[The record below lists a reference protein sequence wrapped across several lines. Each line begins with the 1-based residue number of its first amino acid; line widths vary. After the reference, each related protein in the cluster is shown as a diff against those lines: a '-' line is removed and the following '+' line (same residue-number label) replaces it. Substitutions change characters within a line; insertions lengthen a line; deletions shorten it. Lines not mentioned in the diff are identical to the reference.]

1 MRGGRL
7 TLAAALA
14 AGALSIVAGASA
26 GSGDVSGAQEGAK
39 VKDRGHIFWHP
50 QLKQQFALRKQAI
63 RDKLAGKAKGKVHQV
78 ANGQF
83 VELELERTDRVFV
96 VLAEFG
102 NTRHPSFPDLSPD
115 DRATPAQAGFDGPL
129 HNKIPAPDRP
139 VDNSTL
145 WQADYNKGHYEN
157 MYFNRMASFYEDQ
170 SSGRYTVDGDVTE
183 WVKVPFN
190 EARYGRNSCGSN
202 VCTNVFFLM
211 RDAMSVWVA
220 DQKAQ
225 GKTIAE
231 IAAYLRTFDKW
242 DRNDIDGDGNFD
254 EPDGFIDHFQI
265 VHAGGDEAAG
275 DPWQGEDAIWSHR
288 SIAALAVGPGGQF
301 GFNAGSGGPSGA
313 LPGGGFAATLPDNPT
328 GVWVG
333 DYTVQGE
340 NGGLGVFAH
349 EYGHD
354 IGLPDLYDT
363 SGNAGGGENTTGF
376 WDLMSSGA
384 NIGDGNPAGIGDA
397 PTNMSAWDKFQLGWL
412 TYDEAKYGAK
422 SEHKLNAV
430 GATTKKAQAVVM
442 KLPKEQ
448 NVTVTQYGVPTSGTK
463 AYWSQFGNSID
474 NTMTSPEITLPAG
487 GPLTLSLNAW
497 YAIETCWDYAY
508 VRVIDGAT
516 TTNLVTSVSD
526 AANENGQNFGGG
538 ITGISGKPKHCDDVG
553 GDPTWVPVTANLAP
567 WAGKTI
573 KLQLRYWTDPFVVGR
588 GFEVDDLK
596 FTSGATTVWSD
607 DAEGSVT
614 WTQNGFI
621 TFPGNVTRTDDH
633 YYIAEYR
640 TFRDHDTSLATAYNF
655 GFLAGVNPRPDW
667 VETHRYEPGLL
678 VWYWDLGYS
687 DNSTS
692 LHPGQGEALP
702 VDAHPTLDHWA
713 DGQLMRGRIQ
723 ARDSTFGLWPTS
735 PITLHKDG
743 VPTSVGSRPGVPVFN
758 DLNTYWFG
766 GDGHTAASHG
776 RHQVEWQSVNPPK
789 TGTTIRV
796 KNTSTQGEF
805 MQVEVAP
812 AR

>member
-7 TLAAALA
+7 TLVAVLA

-26 GSGDVSGAQEGAK
+26 GPDDGASKEKAK
-39 VKDRGHIFWHP
+39 VKDHGHILWHP

-78 ANGQF
+78 AKGQF

-96 VLAEFG
+96 ILAEFG
-102 NTRHPSFPDLSPD
+102 NTRHPSFPDLNPD
-115 DRATPAQAGFDGPL
+115 TRPTPALAGFDGPL
-129 HNKIPAPDRP
+129 HNKIPPPDRAI
-139 VDNSTL
+139 DNSTL
-145 WQADYNKGHYEN
+145 WQADYSPAHYRN
-157 MYFNRMASFYEDQ
+157 MYFERMAEYYEDQ
-170 SSGRYTVDGDVTE
+170 SSGRYTIDGDVTE

-202 VCTNVFFLM
+202 ICTNVFFLM
-211 RDAMSVWVA
+211 RDAMAQWVA
-220 DQKAQ
+220 DQKAS
-225 GKTIAE
+225 GKTIEE

-242 DRNDIDGDGNFD
+242 DRNDVDGDGNFD
-254 EPDGFIDHFQI
+254 ESDGFIDHFQI

-288 SIAALAVGPGGQF
+288 SIAALAFGPGGQV
-301 GFNAGSGGPSGA
+301 GFNAGSGGASGG
-313 LPGGGFAATLPDNPT
+313 LQIPNNPT

-333 DYTVQGE
+333 DYTIQGE

-354 IGLPDLYDT
+354 LNLPDLYDT

-384 NIGDGNPAGIGDA
+384 NIGDGGPDGIGDA

-412 TYDEAKYGAK
+412 TYDEAQYGVK
-422 SEHKLNAV
+422 SEHKLNAI

-463 AYWSQFGNSID
+463 AYWSQTGNNID
-474 NTMTSPEITLPAG
+474 HTMTSPDITLPAG

-497 YAIETCWDYAY
+497 YKIETCWDYAY
-508 VRVIDGAT
+508 VRVVDGST
-516 TTNLVTSVSD
+516 TTNLVTSISD
-526 AANENGQNFGGG
+526 PANENDQNFGGG
-538 ITGISGKPKHCDDVG
+538 ITGVSGHPKVCDG
-553 GDPTWVPVTANLAP
+553 LSGDPAWVPATADLTP

-573 KLQLRYWTDPFVVGR
+573 KLQLRYWTDPFVVGPG
-588 GFEVDDLK
+588 GFEVDDLEIK
-596 FTSGATTVWSD
+596 SGATSVWKD

-621 TFPGNVTRTDDH
+621 TFPGNITRTDDH

-640 TFRDHDTSLATAYNF
+640 TFRDRDTSLATAYNF
-655 GFLAGVNPRPDW
+655 GFLAGVNARPDW

-735 PITLHKDG
+735 PLTLHKDG
-743 VPTSVGSRPGVPVFN
+743 VPTSIGSRPGVPVFN
-758 DLNTYWFG
+758 DLNTYWFA
-766 GDGHTAASHG
+766 GDGHSAASHG
-776 RHQVEWQSVNPPK
+776 RHQVQWQSVNVPK

-796 KNTSTQGEF
+796 KNTSAHGEF